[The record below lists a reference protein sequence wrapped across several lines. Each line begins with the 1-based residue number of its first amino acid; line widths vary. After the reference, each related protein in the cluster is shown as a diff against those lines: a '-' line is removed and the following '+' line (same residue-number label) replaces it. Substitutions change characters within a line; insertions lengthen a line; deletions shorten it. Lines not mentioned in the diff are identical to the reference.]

1 MAEPAL
7 ESTCPSRKPDSRGIT
22 ATYRGASPAVRC
34 PGQAAAWAQSSPPAP
49 LSNGD
54 GATTVPA
61 MRAVLVALIVAL
73 VSVLRSRV
81 SLHLEVLALRHQLA
95 VLYSGGRRPRLKP
108 ADRLLWVWLSQAWSG
123 WQDALVFVKPS
134 TVISWQRKR
143 FRDHWTRLSRR
154 GSPGRSPIAKEV
166 RDLIRK
172 MSESNPSWGSPRI
185 RSELRKLGID
195 VAKATVEKYRVRPRK
210 PPSPAWRAFLA
221 NHVRELVSLDF
232 FMVPT
237 VRFNVLFV
245 LIILTH
251 DRRRIVHFNITEHP
265 SARWTAQQ
273 VVEAFPWDTAPR
285 FLLRDRDGVYGADF
299 RRRVTSM
306 GIEEVVIAARSPWQS
321 PYVERMIGSIRREC
335 LDNVVVLSER
345 HLRRILK
352 DYFSHY
358 HSWRCH
364 QSLEMD
370 CPEPRPV
377 QPPEVGEVVEVV
389 EAAGLYRHYERVAA

>member
-1 MAEPAL
+1 
-7 ESTCPSRKPDSRGIT
+7 
-22 ATYRGASPAVRC
+22 
-34 PGQAAAWAQSSPPAP
+34 
-49 LSNGD
+49 
-54 GATTVPA
+54 
-61 MRAVLVALIVAL
+61 MRAVLVALVFSL

-81 SLHLEVLALRHQLA
+81 SLHLEVLAVRHQLA
-95 VLYSGGRRPRLKP
+95 VLQAVGQRPRLQP
-108 ADRLLWVWLSQAWSG
+108 ADRILWVWLSRAWAG
-123 WQDALVFVKPS
+123 WQDALVLVKPR

-143 FRDHWTRLSRR
+143 FRDHWRRLSGR
-154 GSPGRSPIAKEV
+154 GRPGRPAIAQEI

-221 NHVRELVSLDF
+221 NHTKELVSLDF
-232 FMVPT
+232 FTVST

-245 LIILTH
+245 LIILAH
-251 DRRRIVHFNITEHP
+251 DRRRVVHFHITEHP
-265 SARWTAQQ
+265 TARWTAQQ

-285 FLLRDRDGVYGADF
+285 FLLRDRDGIYGADF
-299 RRRVTSM
+299 RGRVQSM
-306 GIEEVVIAARSPWQS
+306 GIEEVIIAARSPWQS
-321 PYVERMIGSIRREC
+321 PYAERIIGSIRREC
-335 LDNVVVLSER
+335 LDNVVVLSEQ

-358 HSWRCH
+358 HRWRCH

-370 CPEPRPV
+370 CPEPRAV
-377 QPPEVGEVVEVV
+377 QPPEAGEVVEVQ
-389 EAAGLYRHYERVAA
+389 EAGGLYRHYERVAA